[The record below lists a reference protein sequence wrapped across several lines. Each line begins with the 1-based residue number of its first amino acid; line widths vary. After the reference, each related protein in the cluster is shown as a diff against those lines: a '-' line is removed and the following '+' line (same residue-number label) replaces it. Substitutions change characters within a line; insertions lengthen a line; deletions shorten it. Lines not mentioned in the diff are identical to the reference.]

1 MTSIRNFLTDQQG
14 TAAIQYALVAG
25 VMSLAVLAGS
35 LALRGSIIDLYDGMV
50 TTASGALTGQPAT
63 GSLPAKEG

>member
-1 MTSIRNFLTDQQG
+1 MISLKNLLTDQKG

-35 LALRGSIIDLYDGMV
+35 LALRGSVIDLYDGMV
-50 TTASGALTGQPAT
+50 TSASSALTGQPAT
-63 GSLPAKEG
+63 GPLPKKEG